1 MDAITV
7 TATAARAGPAGDM
20 KLPEAKAELVRDDD
34 ALTVLVEVENVT
46 SEAISSGSTVFA
58 VLRDKGGKIVGGVSG
73 FPEADIKPGAR
84 ATVDLPAFDELPSA
98 VSADASA

>member
-1 MDAITV
+1 
-7 TATAARAGPAGDM
+7 M
-20 KLPEAKAELVRDDD
+20 KLPEATTDELVRDDD
-34 ALTVLVEVENVT
+34 GLTVRVQVENVT

-73 FPEADIKPGAR
+73 FPEADIEPGER
-84 ATVDLPAFDELPSA
+84 ATVDLPAFDESPSA